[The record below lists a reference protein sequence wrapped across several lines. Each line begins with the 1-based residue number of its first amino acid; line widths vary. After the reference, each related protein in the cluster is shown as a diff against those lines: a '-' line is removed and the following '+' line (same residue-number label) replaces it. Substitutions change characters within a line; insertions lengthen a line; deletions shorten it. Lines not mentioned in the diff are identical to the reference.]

1 MLVMKKHAVH
11 ILMVIA
17 ALAMGMAYRYRG
29 TVSLQ
34 PAGEDATPIPAQV
47 VNEPR
52 KDVHAAIPPPPKPVT
67 EKPEPMAPSKIVAP
81 RIKEQPKAVMPI
93 PRPAAHYWQQ
103 AARRFEQQGEML
115 SQETDPAKRMN
126 LIQTMARNVRID
138 TLSTLDWAMSLED
151 PAEQRAAMEAINKN
165 ALVGIGARIQVDE
178 TGLPKIVDTTV
189 LSAVASTGMTEP
201 GDYISGMV
209 NGDGSTIYFQD
220 LPVREIVKLLHG
232 QPGTEI
238 QLLMERAPADGDT
251 EPYSFDVPLRRS
263 MIIMQPPD

>member
-1 MLVMKKHAVH
+1 MLVMKKRAVQ
-11 ILMVIA
+11 ILMVTA
-17 ALAMGMAYRYRG
+17 ALAAGVAYRYRS

-34 PAGEDATPIPAQV
+34 PTGEDAPPMQTQTAV
-47 VNEPR
+47 VPSL
-52 KDVHAAIPPPPKPVT
+52 DVRAAIPPRPTPATK
-67 EKPEPMAPSKIVAP
+67 KPEPEVPSRSASPKIKNP
-81 RIKEQPKAVMPI
+81 PKAGMPI
-93 PRPAAHYWQQ
+93 PRPATQYWKHAAH
-103 AARRFEQQGEML
+103 RFEQQGKML

-178 TGLPKIVDTTV
+178 TGLPKIVNTTV

-209 NGDGSTIYFQD
+209 NGDGSIIYFQD
-220 LPVREIVKLLHG
+220 LPIREIVKLLHG
-232 QPGTEI
+232 QPGSEI
-238 QLLMERAPADGDT
+238 QLLMERAPADGHT
-251 EPYSFDVPLRRS
+251 EPYSFDVPVRRS
-263 MIIMQPPD
+263 MIIMQPPL

>member
-1 MLVMKKHAVH
+1 MLAMKSRALH
-11 ILMVIA
+11 ILMVPAII
-17 ALAMGMAYRYRG
+17 AMGVAYRYRS
-29 TVSLQ
+29 TESLQ
-34 PAGEDATPIPAQV
+34 PAEEEPAPLQV
-47 VNEPR
+47 QTANEQR
-52 KDVHAAIPPPPKPVT
+52 LDVRAAIPTPPKPVT
-67 EKPEPMAPSKIVAP
+67 QKLEPKASPKI
-81 RIKEQPKAVMPI
+81 KKQPKAVMPI

-151 PAEQRAAMEAINKN
+151 PAEQRAALDAINKN
-165 ALVGIGARIQVDE
+165 ALVGIGARIHVDE
-178 TGLPKIVDTTV
+178 TELPKIVDTTV

-209 NGDGSTIYFQD
+209 NEDGSTVYFKG

-238 QLLMERAPADGDT
+238 RLLMERAPNDGHT
-251 EPYSFDVPLRRS
+251 APYSFDVPVLRS
-263 MIIMQPPD
+263 MIIMQPPL